1 MLLSRHDLIV
11 KFLLASLAILIC
23 GLLLTGCMG
32 GRFTP
37 TGWAG
42 PTVSNGTLYVA
53 SFKDGDLLSV
63 NLSDRSVTDLTPRA
77 GEKPSSFL
85 GCQGSEPP
93 VLVPYGTPLVW
104 SGTMVY
110 VASYEGKIYA
120 MTPSGAEKWRY
131 DTKSRIVGSP
141 AIDTTDGNP
150 LIVAAGHKLYAFDTE
165 ISGTLAW
172 VKPFKAKGEIWST
185 PVISNGR
192 IYFGDKEHKL
202 YAVDLETGELVWEKG
217 FDGPVLSTPLI
228 VDGTLYIGTFES
240 KFYALNAETGKEVW
254 AKPFEAD
261 DWFWTTPAYSQ
272 GTVFVGS
279 MDHIV
284 YALDATTGQ
293 SKWQYQTQGPI
304 RAAARVAEGI
314 LIIASKDGFVY
325 GLDPETG
332 KEKWAPKN
340 LDKKIMADPWIDG
353 DTTYV
358 LNQDD
363 MLFALDA
370 QTGQELWSKS
380 LEL

>member
-1 MLLSRHDLIV
+1 MLSSRYNLIA
-11 KFLLASLAILIC
+11 KSSLASLAILIC

-32 GRFTP
+32 GQFNP
-37 TGWAG
+37 NGWAG
-42 PTVSNGTLYVA
+42 PAVSNGFLYAA
-53 SFKDGDLLSV
+53 SFKDGDLLKID
-63 NLSDRSVTDLTPRA
+63 LSDKSIIDLTPRA
-77 GEKPSSFL
+77 SEKPSSFL

-93 VLVPYGTPLVW
+93 VLIPYGTPLVW
-104 SGTMVY
+104 SGSMVY

-120 MTPSGAEKWRY
+120 LTPNGAEKWRY

-141 AIDTTDGNP
+141 AIPATDGNP
-150 LIVAAGHKLYAFDTE
+150 LIVAAGKKLYAFDTE
-165 ISGTLAW
+165 TAGALAW
-172 VKPFKAKGEIWST
+172 AKPFKATGEIWST

-192 IYFGDKEHKL
+192 VYFGDKNHKL
-202 YAVDLETGELVWEKG
+202 YAVNMETGELVWEKG

-228 VDGTLYIGTFES
+228 VDGVLYIGTFES
-240 KFYALNAETGKEVW
+240 KFYAIDAVTGNEVW
-254 AKPFEAD
+254 AQPFKAD
-261 DWFWTTPAYSQ
+261 DWFWTTPAYSN
-272 GTVFVGS
+272 GTIYVGS

-304 RAAARVAEGI
+304 RAAARIAEGT

-332 KEKWAPKN
+332 TQKWAPKDM
-340 LDKKIMADPWIDG
+340 DKKIMADPWIEG
-353 DTTYV
+353 NTIYV

-370 QTGQELWSKS
+370 QTGQELWYKS